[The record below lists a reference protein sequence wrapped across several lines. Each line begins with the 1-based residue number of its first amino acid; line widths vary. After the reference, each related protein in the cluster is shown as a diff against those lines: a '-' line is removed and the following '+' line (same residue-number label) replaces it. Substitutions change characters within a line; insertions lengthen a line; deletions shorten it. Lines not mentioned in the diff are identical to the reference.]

1 MKKEEGSIIMK
12 KSNRFLSMTL
22 VLLLMITM
30 IGPTVSMAAETTLD
44 FGTAESFAILASST
58 ITNTGTTIITGDVGL
73 HPGTIFS
80 GQETATVIGEI
91 HIADAVALQAKNDL
105 TAAFNDAAGRAIN
118 TTESELGG
126 KTLTPG
132 VYSSATSF
140 QITGTLTLDG
150 QNNAD
155 SVFIFQT
162 GSTLTTASA
171 SKIELINGAN
181 FNNVFWQ
188 VGSSATLGTNS
199 EFEGTILA
207 ALSITATTGATI
219 KGKLLAMGGAVT
231 LDNNTIINAMTTSI
245 TVKKIV
251 TGDTSGIALPV
262 FTISVTG
269 PENFSQSKAFVHNE
283 SFTWDNLVPG
293 TYTVTESR
301 TGLSDDWT
309 VSGEGA
315 IEVIADQVNLAT
327 ITNAYAVEVEPTPTE
342 PTPVVPT
349 PVTPL
354 NGSLTVGKIATGNI
368 TGMTLPTFEFTVTG
382 PEDFAVTRAIAN
394 NSSYTFVN
402 LVPGTYTVT
411 ESRTGLSS
419 DWTVNGEGTVE
430 VVSEQIAVKVITNNY
445 SGTTTVPTTPTE
457 PTETVTPEPT
467 TPEPTT
473 PVPTEPTIPQ
483 TGQSTDY
490 GMATVLGITA
500 LLLVGAGV
508 ISLARRKRF
517 DA

>member
-1 MKKEEGSIIMK
+1 MK
-12 KSNRFLSMTL
+12 KSNRFLSLTM

-44 FGTAESFAILASST
+44 FGTAESFAILAGST
-58 ITNTGTTIITGDVGL
+58 ITNTGTTTITGDVGL

-80 GQETATVIGEI
+80 GQDTATVIGEI

-105 TAAFNDAAGRAIN
+105 TSAFNDAAGRTIN
-118 TTESELGG
+118 TTEAELGG
-126 KTLTPG
+126 RTLAPG

-181 FNNVFWQ
+181 YNNIFWQ

-207 ALSITATTGATI
+207 AQSITATTGADI
-219 KGKLLAMGGAVT
+219 RGKLFAMSGAVT

-251 TGDTSGIALPV
+251 TGDTAGIALPV

-269 PENFSQSKAFVHNE
+269 PDNFSESKAFVHDE
-283 SFTWDNLVPG
+283 SFTWDELVPG

-301 TGLSDDWT
+301 TTLNDDWT

-315 IEVIADQVNLAT
+315 IEVLADQVNLAT
-327 ITNAYAVEVEPTPTE
+327 ITNAYAVEPTPTEPTPTE
-342 PTPVVPT
+342 PTPVTPT
-349 PVTPL
+349 PVSTL
-354 NGSLTVGKIATGNI
+354 KGSLTVGKLVTGNI
-368 TGMTLPTFEFTVTG
+368 TGMTLPKFNITVTG
-382 PEDFAVTRAIAN
+382 PEGFDVTRTIAN
-394 NSSYTFVN
+394 NTTYTWVN
-402 LVPGTYTVT
+402 LEPGDYTVT
-411 ESRTGLSS
+411 ESRTTLDT
-419 DWTVNGEGTVE
+419 DWTVSGEGTIT
-430 VVSEQIAVKVITNNY
+430 VVSEQTAVATITNLY
-445 SGTTTVPTTPTE
+445 EGTVTAPVTPIAPPVPT
-457 PTETVTPEPT
+457 
-467 TPEPTT
+467 EPTT
-473 PVPTEPTIPQ
+473 PVPTEPTPVPTPEPTPVPSIPQ

-490 GMATVLGITA
+490 GMAMVLGITA
-500 LLLVGAGV
+500 LLLAGAGV
-508 ISLARRKRF
+508 ISASRRKRF
-517 DA
+517 NA

>member
-1 MKKEEGSIIMK
+1 MK
-12 KSNRFLSMTL
+12 KSYRFLSLTL

-30 IGPTVSMAAETTLD
+30 IGPTVSMAAETTLN
-44 FGTAESFAILASST
+44 FGTAESFAILAGST
-58 ITNTGTTIITGDVGL
+58 ITNTGTTTITGDVGL

-91 HIADAVALQAKNDL
+91 HIADAVALQAKNDH
-105 TAAFNDAAGRAIN
+105 TSAFNDAAGRTIN

-171 SKIELINGAN
+171 SKIELINGASY
-181 FNNVFWQ
+181 NNIFWQ

-207 ALSITATTGATI
+207 AQSITATTGADI
-219 KGKLLAMGGAVT
+219 RGKLFAMGGAVT
-231 LDNNTIINAMTTSI
+231 LDNNTIINEMTTSI
-245 TVKKIV
+245 TVMKIV
-251 TGDTSGIALPV
+251 TGDTAGIAIPV

-269 PENFSQSKAFVHNE
+269 PYNFSESKEFVHNE
-283 SFTWDNLVPG
+283 SFTWENLVPG

-301 TGLSDDWT
+301 TTLNDDWT

-315 IEVIADQVNLAT
+315 IEVLADQVNLAT
-327 ITNAYAVEVEPTPTE
+327 ITNAYATPVEPTPVE
-342 PTPVVPT
+342 PT
-349 PVTPL
+349 PVTPTPSVQL
-354 NGSLTVGKIATGNI
+354 NGSLTVGKLVTGDI
-368 TGMTLPTFEFTVTG
+368 SDMTLPLFNIIVTG
-382 PEDFAVTRAIAN
+382 PEGFEVTRAIAN
-394 NSSYTFVN
+394 NSSYTWVN
-402 LVPGTYTVT
+402 LVPGVYTVT
-411 ESRTGLSS
+411 ESRATLN
-419 DWTVNGEGTVE
+419 DEWTVSGEGTIT
-430 VVSEQIAVKVITNNY
+430 VVAEQIAVSTITNLY
-445 SGTTTVPTTPTE
+445 EG
-457 PTETVTPEPT
+457 TVTAPV
-467 TPEPTT
+467 TPIAPI
-473 PVPTEPTIPQ
+473 VPTEPTPVPSLPQ

-490 GMATVLGITA
+490 GMAMVLGITA
-500 LLLVGAGV
+500 LLLAGAGV
-508 ISLARRKRF
+508 VSAHRRKRF
-517 DA
+517 NA

>member
-1 MKKEEGSIIMK
+1 MK
-12 KSNRFLSMTL
+12 KSYRFLSLTL

-30 IGPTVSMAAETTLD
+30 IGPTVSMAAETTLN
-44 FGTAESFAILASST
+44 FGTAESFAILAGST
-58 ITNTGTTIITGDVGL
+58 ITNTGTTTITGDVGL

-80 GQETATVIGEI
+80 GQDTATVIGEI

-105 TAAFNDAAGRAIN
+105 TTAFNDAAGRAIN
-118 TTESELGG
+118 TTLAELGG

-150 QNNAD
+150 QNNSD

-162 GSTLTTASA
+162 GTTLTTASA
-171 SKIELINGAN
+171 SKIKLINGAN
-181 FNNVFWQ
+181 YNNIFWQ

-199 EFEGTILA
+199 DFKGTILA
-207 ALSITATTGATI
+207 AQSITATTGANIT
-219 KGKLLAMGGAVT
+219 GKLLAMGGAVT
-231 LDNNTIINAMTTSI
+231 LDNNNIINEMTTSI

-251 TGDTSGIALPV
+251 TGDTAGIAIPV

-269 PENFSQSKAFVHNE
+269 PDNFSESKEFVHNE
-283 SFTWDNLVPG
+283 SFTWENIVPG

-301 TGLSDDWT
+301 TTLNDDWT

-327 ITNAYAVEVEPTPTE
+327 ITNAYAVDVNPTPTE

-349 PVTPL
+349 PVVPTPVSPL
-354 NGSLTVGKIATGNI
+354 NGSLTVGKIVTGNI
-368 TGMTLPTFEFTVTG
+368 TGMTLPTYEFTVTG
-382 PEDFAVTRAIAN
+382 PEDFIVTRAIAN
-394 NSSYTFVN
+394 NSSYTWVN
-402 LVPGTYTVT
+402 LIPGTYTVT
-411 ESRTGLSS
+411 ESRTGLNS
-419 DWTVNGEGTVE
+419 DWTVNGEGAVE
-430 VVSEQIAVKVITNNY
+430 VVSEQIAVKVITNHY
-445 SGTTTVPTTPTE
+445 VGTTTVPTTPTA
-457 PTETVTPEPT
+457 PTETITPV
-467 TPEPTT
+467 PTT
-473 PVPTEPTIPQ
+473 PVPTTPVPSIPQ

-500 LLLVGAGV
+500 LLLAGAGV
-508 ISLARRKRF
+508 ISATRRKRF